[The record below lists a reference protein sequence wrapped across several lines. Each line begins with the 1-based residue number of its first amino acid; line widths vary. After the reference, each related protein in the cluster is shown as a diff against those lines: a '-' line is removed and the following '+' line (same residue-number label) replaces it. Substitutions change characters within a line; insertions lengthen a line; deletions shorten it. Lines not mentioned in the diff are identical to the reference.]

1 MDVWLFD
8 FSIVR
13 DLSTVG
19 TWYFT
24 VVYAKC
30 NALKIYLFFPKA
42 LPLSSIENSTY
53 KTRIPTGI

>member
-1 MDVWLFD
+1 MNIWIFD
-8 FSIVR
+8 FSIVS

-24 VVYAKC
+24 VAYAKC

-42 LPLSSIENSTY
+42 LSLSSIENSTY
-53 KTRIPTGI
+53 KTRILIGI